1 MGDRL
6 AMSQQCALVAKKA
19 GGMVGRMKR
28 SVASRAREVILPL
41 CCALI
46 RPQLEYCIQVWAPWY
61 KTDGDLLESV
71 QQKATKMIEGLE
83 HLPSVESL
91 RDLGLFS
98 LAERRLRG
106 DLNNVSKYLKRG
118 SQKDMDSLFFSGLW
132 GQERG
137 EMALNWS
144 TGSSAPT

>member
-46 RPQLEYCIQVWAPWY
+46 RPQLEYCIQV
-61 KTDGDLLESV
+61 
-71 QQKATKMIEGLE
+71 
-83 HLPSVESL
+83 
-91 RDLGLFS
+91 
-98 LAERRLRG
+98 
-106 DLNNVSKYLKRG
+106 
-118 SQKDMDSLFFSGLW
+118 
-132 GQERG
+132 
-137 EMALNWS
+137 
-144 TGSSAPT
+144 

>member
-1 MGDRL
+1 M

-61 KTDGDLLESV
+61 KTDVDLLERV

-106 DLNNVSKYLKRG
+106 DLNNVSKYRRRW
-118 SQKDMDSLFFSGLW
+118 SQKDMASLFAVVCW
-132 GQERG
+132 VRRG
-137 EMALNWS
+137 GKW
-144 TGSSAPT
+144 P

>member
-1 MGDRL
+1 MGCIKRRL
-6 AMSQQCALVAKKA
+6 A
-19 GGMVGRMKR
+19 
-28 SVASRAREVILPL
+28 SRVREVILPL

-61 KTDGDLLESV
+61 KTDRDLLERV

-83 HLPSVESL
+83 HLPSVQSL

-106 DLNNVSKYLKRG
+106 DLNNVSKYRRRG
-118 SQKDMDSLFFSGLW
+118 SQKDMASLFAVVCGVR
-132 GQERG
+132 RG
-137 EMALNWS
+137 GKW
-144 TGSSAPT
+144 P